1 MYKKGLYTVMR
12 NERIAPKTWVMVLG
26 GDTQYL
32 TAPGQFVNLAVDGKY
47 LRRPIS
53 LCDYDDHT
61 ITLLYD
67 VVGEGTVIMSRAE
80 IGDTFDVLTG
90 LGNGFQIEK
99 DRKRPLLLGGGIGVA
114 PLLRLARDLR
124 DAGQN
129 PIVALGFNTTTDVV
143 LAEDFEALGLET
155 YISTVDGTRGVRG
168 FVTDIV
174 KGLREETYDYYYA
187 CGPTPMLRAVAQ
199 TVRCDGQ
206 LSLDERMGCGF
217 GACMCC
223 SIETTRGSKRVCK
236 EGPVFRKEELI
247 WK

>member
-1 MYKKGLYTVMR
+1 MYKKDIYTVLR
-12 NERIAPKTWVMVLG
+12 NEQIAPKTWVMVLG

-32 TAPGQFVNLAVDGKY
+32 TASGQFVNLAVDGKY

-53 LCDYDDHT
+53 LCDYDDHS

-67 VVGEGTVIMSRAE
+67 VVGEGTAIMSRAKA
-80 IGDTFDVLTG
+80 GDTFDVLTG
-90 LGNGFQIEK
+90 LGNGFWIEK
-99 DRKRPLLLGGGIGVA
+99 EYRHPLLLGGGIGVA

-129 PIVALGFNTTTDVV
+129 PMVALGFNTAADIV
-143 LAEDFEALGLET
+143 LADDFEALGLET
-155 YISTVDGTRGVRG
+155 YVSTADGTRGVHG

-174 KGLREETYDYYYA
+174 KGLNPDSYDYYYA
-187 CGPTPMLRAVAQ
+187 CGPTPMLRAVAL
-199 TVRCDGQ
+199 TVPCDGQ